1 MSLIFKILKY
11 VFFFIIII
19 SVTIFLFFRTY
30 YQFGGTPDKKS
41 QININNSDHY
51 ITDSFVNI
59 YKIPKFKID
68 KNKPISKDPSLKDWF
83 FPPEGKNP
91 SRPLPSIMFNKDE
104 FKNDKFSW
112 LGHSTVLMNT
122 GGLKIITDPV
132 FNRASPIPILGKPFP
147 YENTTSIEDL
157 PKINVVILS
166 HDHYDH
172 LDAKAMN
179 KLSNKIDHF
188 IVPLGVKGHLMSW
201 GIDRTKISELD
212 WYETKNYQGVDF
224 TLTPA
229 QHFSG
234 RSFTDLNKTLWGSWV
249 IKSQDLNLF
258 FSGDSGYSDIF
269 KEIGKD
275 YGPFDLAF
283 IECGGYNS
291 NWADVH
297 MFPYEVVQ
305 SSLDLNANLF
315 IPISWAKFDLSIHTW
330 DEPIIRLTTE
340 SKRREVNIST
350 PMIGEVFDISKPPN
364 DHWWKDYSNIE

>member
-1 MSLIFKILKY
+1 MSLILKILKY
-11 VFFFIIII
+11 VIFFIIII

-51 ITDSFVNI
+51 VTDGFVNI

-68 KNKPISKDPSLKDWF
+68 KNKPRSQDPSLKDWF

-132 FNRASPIPILGKPFP
+132 FNRASPIPILGKAFP
-147 YENTTSIEDL
+147 YKNTTNIEDL

-249 IKSQDLNLF
+249 IKSEYLNIY
-258 FSGDSGYSDIF
+258 FSGDSGYGTHF
-269 KEIGKD
+269 KKIGED
-275 YGPFDLAF
+275 HGPFDISL
-283 IECGGYNS
+283 IDCGQYNKAWKYS
-291 NWADVH
+291 H
-297 MFPYEVVQ
+297 MFPHEAVKAAR
-305 SSLDLNANLF
+305 DLKTEFF
-315 IPISWAKFDLSIHTW
+315 IPIHWGAFTLAMHSW
-330 DEPIIRLTTE
+330 DEPVVESIRWSKETGLKCLTPE
-340 SKRREVNIST
+340 IGDQLSKERLNEQFA
-350 PMIGEVFDISKPPN
+350 E
-364 DHWWKDYSNIE
+364 WWEKY